1 MVGSLGLLILASC
14 KKNDAVVTTN
24 GGTPGKL
31 SASST
36 NLVLDKT
43 KVNDT
48 STAITFSFGA
58 PQYGFKAAVTSTLQI
73 DVPSDNWKN
82 PISATLASK
91 VYSQSYNTA
100 TFNNMLLKLNL
111 AAGASSTVDV
121 RVEYALSSTEI
132 SYSNVLPV
140 TVTPFNLTSWVY
152 VPGAYEG
159 WSNPGPQMDSL
170 VSVTGNGI
178 YTGIINFTAGN
189 NQFLVIPV
197 YGSWNNK
204 WATSAPATNPTGTSV
219 NDPVV
224 YNGANNFYAPV
235 TAGYYLVT
243 LNTVANTMSIVP
255 ADSYSLIGSAA
266 PGTAWTTDTQMK
278 FINDGNN
285 TWVLNNVPMTVG
297 EYKFRL
303 DDAWNISWGPGA
315 TAGTAVT
322 SGAVGDGN
330 MQLTTAGNYNLTLV
344 QPPTALGGA
353 VAPLATTT
361 YTAVKQ

>member
-1 MVGSLGLLILASC
+1 MKNVLTKFLMVGSLGLLILASC

-111 AAGASSTVDV
+111 AAGASSTVD
-121 RVEYALSSTEI
+121 
-132 SYSNVLPV
+132 
-140 TVTPFNLTSWVY
+140 